1 MKKFS
6 LLAIAALMSVIA
18 FAQAPSQILKNAA
31 PFSAQQTKM
40 TVMGLDRKAANQA
53 RKAPRR
59 AAELVTLP
67 EGATTV
73 TYYTASGNLYAYAS
87 SGWTDIT
94 SRIKSVNV
102 AVVGTDIYLQGL
114 AYWFQEGWMKGT
126 LDGTTAT
133 FPSGQ
138 LIGSDSYGDEFIV
151 GSNDDATVSDA
162 TVSDIVFTFDADAGE
177 LTAVTPYIYESA
189 SATEIQPYC
198 YWQNAKFTSE
208 EPAGPEAVVL
218 PEGVELKEYALSY
231 LNSDGS
237 AGSGKAAVAVD
248 GNDVYF
254 QGFSSYCPESL
265 IKGTKEGNTITF
277 EANQYL
283 GTYENME
290 TYLYAAATFTYDE
303 ATDTYTS
310 TDHVYSVL
318 GNQYYDANYYSPV
331 LKGIVEKA
339 AMPANPSIKALTNSE
354 YGYIIDFNVPNTDVN
369 GDGMVSD
376 KLFYKFYTDVEHDV
390 QPLTFSPTTHQNLT
404 EEMTEIPFGFSE
416 NYDFYST
423 RIYLN
428 DLYSADWNKIGIQS
442 IYRGGDEENMTEIQ
456 WFDIKD
462 YTSGADATF
471 DFNALPE
478 DWPVSTNSTHDGDIT
493 EDTDIVEGNVTLT
506 VSPSTGSTAN
516 RYWKASNGIQL
527 RVYGGTLTFSV
538 PEYEEPMTQITFNN
552 GKWND
557 GNSADSG
564 EFNSNV
570 WTGSTRNLVV
580 TIAGNTQLNSIVVVL
595 GDEDVPDELVVLPEG
610 IEGETWTIEG
620 TFQTSRGSN
629 EVQYATEVA
638 FDGNDIY
645 VKGLA
650 YYMQDAWIKGTI
662 ANGIAT
668 FPSGQFMGQDD
679 EGKEYMVGADE
690 DDNICD
696 IEFVYDAEAKTLT
709 QQTYVIYE
717 NSLKN
722 TVKPWA
728 LWADAFLYAGDP
740 IILEPIEAPE
750 GLVTETYLF
759 KGTSIEY
766 SESEEGEEGEEGE
779 SEPVFTDYSTQVEVG
794 FDGDDVYFQGFAA
807 DCPTLWVKATKNEAG
822 QYVIPANQFMGTYDV
837 GGLGRFVYD
846 YYFTALDE
854 EGNLVDV
861 VLNYDAETQTFTTDQ
876 LLALNGAKRS
886 LYYYMLF
893 QNVVI
898 TKMEDV
904 AAVPADPEIVNYN
917 PNSSYPSIQ
926 LNIPAE
932 DAEGNALLKNK
943 LAYQLFVVQDEEVL
957 PLVFSAADYD
967 VIDEDMTVIPYMF
980 GDDYDIYVG
989 GTRVYLNHGADAVAS
1004 WTNIGVQSIYN
1015 GGGETNM
1022 SNVVWL
1028 YPDDPVVVVG
1038 INDLQA
1044 DRSAFVVYDLQGRR
1058 VAQPAKGLY
1067 IVGGKKVIVK

>member
-1 MKKFS
+1 MKKFT
-6 LLAIAALMSVIA
+6 LLALATLMSVVA
-18 FAQAPSQILKNAA
+18 FAQQPARLLKDAV
-31 PFSAQQTKM
+31 PFSAQQTK
-40 TVMGLDRKAANQA
+40 VMGLDRKAATQA

-67 EGATTV
+67 EEATTV
-73 TYYTASGNLYAYAS
+73 TYYTTSGTFALYGG
-87 SGWTDIT
+87 SGWVNATNDMP
-94 SRIKSVNV
+94 SVEV
-102 AVVGTDIYLQGL
+102 AVVGSDIYVQGL
-114 AYWFQEGWMKGT
+114 AYWFKEGWIKGS
-126 LDGTTAT
+126 LEGNTAT

-138 LIGSDSYGDEFIV
+138 LIGTDSEGDEFIV
-151 GSNDDATVSDA
+151 GSNDGSTLC
-162 TVSDIVFTFDADAGE
+162 DIVFTLDEAAGL
-177 LTAVTPYIYESA
+177 LTAVTSYIFENGNTTSVSPYTYWMNPVFS
-189 SATEIQPYC
+189 TEAPV
-198 YWQNAKFTSE
+198 A
-208 EPAGPEAVVL
+208 PEAVVL
-218 PEGVELKEYALSY
+218 PAGVELKEYALVY
-231 LNSDGS
+231 QNSDKSEGS
-237 AGSGKAAVAVD
+237 AAAAVAVD

-254 QGFSSYCPESL
+254 QGFSSFIPEAL
-265 IKGTKEGNTITF
+265 IKGTKEGNVITF
-277 EANQYL
+277 PADQYL
-283 GTYENME
+283 GSYQGMDS
-290 TYLYAAATFTYDE
+290 YLYVSATFTYDE
-303 ATDTYTS
+303 ETDTYTS
-310 TDHVYSVL
+310 EDQVFSVL
-318 GNQYYDANYYSPV
+318 GNRWYDVNYYSPV
-331 LKGIVEKA
+331 LKGVVERA
-339 AMPANPSIKALTNSE
+339 AMPANPVIKNLAEDTD
-354 YGYIIDFNVPNTDVN
+354 YGYYVTFSVPNIDVN
-369 GDGMVSD
+369 GEGMVAS
-376 KLFYKFYTDVEHDV
+376 KLAYKFYTDVEHDV
-390 QPLTFSPTTHQNLT
+390 QPLTFGPATHQRLT
-404 EEMTEIPFGFSE
+404 TEMTEIPFGFTE
-416 NYDFYST
+416 DYDFYANQ
-423 RIYLN
+423 IYLN
-428 DLYSADWNKIGIQS
+428 SLYSADWNKLGIQS
-442 IYRGGDEENMTEIQ
+442 IYRGGGEENVTEIQ

-462 YTSGADATF
+462 YTSGAGVTF

-478 DWPVSTNSTHDGDIT
+478 DWPVSTNSSHDGDIT
-493 EDTDIVEGNVTLT
+493 EDTEIVEGNVTLT
-506 VSPSTGSTAN
+506 VSPSTSGTAN
-516 RYWKASNGIQL
+516 RYWKATNGIQL
-527 RVYGGTLTFSV
+527 RVYGGTLTFTV

-552 GKWND
+552 GKWNN

-564 EFNSNV
+564 TFDGNV
-570 WTGSTRNLVV
+570 WTGSTRKLVV
-580 TIAGNTQLNSIVVVL
+580 TIAGNTQLNSIAVVL

-690 DDNICD
+690 DENICD

-728 LWADAFLYAGDP
+728 LWTNAFLYAGDP
-740 IILEPIEAPE
+740 IILEPVEAPE
-750 GLVTETYLF
+750 DLVTETYLF

-822 QYVIPANQFMGTYDV
+822 QYVIPANQFMGTFDV
-837 GGLGRFVYD
+837 GGFGWFVYD

-854 EGNLVDV
+854 EGKLADV

-904 AAVPADPEIVNYN
+904 AAVPADPEIVGYN
-917 PNSSYPSIQ
+917 PNGSYPSIQ

-932 DAEGNALLKNK
+932 DAEGNALLKSK
-943 LAYQLFVVQDEEVL
+943 LAYQLFVVQDEEML

-980 GDDYDIYVG
+980 GDDYDIHVG
-989 GTRVYLNHGADAVAS
+989 GSRVYLNHGADAIAS

-1022 SNVVWL
+1022 SNIVWL
-1028 YPDDPVVVVG
+1028 YPDDPVVVG
-1038 INDLQA
+1038 INDLKA